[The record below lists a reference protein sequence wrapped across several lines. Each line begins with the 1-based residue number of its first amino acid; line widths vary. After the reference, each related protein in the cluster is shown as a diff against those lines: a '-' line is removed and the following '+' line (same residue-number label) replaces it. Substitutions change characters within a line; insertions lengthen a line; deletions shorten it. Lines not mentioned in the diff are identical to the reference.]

1 MNLFEELEWRGLIN
15 QYSSEKIKDKL
26 NNESITFYIGTDP
39 TADSL
44 HLGHYSSFLIAKR
57 LFNKGHTPIL
67 LLGGST
73 GLIGDPRGTTER
85 KLSQQNEVKSNLD
98 KLKSQINKLF
108 PYRIVNNIDWTKDL
122 DILVFLQEYGKLL
135 SVNYMI
141 NKDLVKRQL
150 NTGIS
155 FTEFSYMLLQGYDF
169 LHLNKNENVILQV
182 AGSDQWGN
190 ITTGIEI
197 VRKKLDREVFG
208 FTMPLITD
216 ENGKKFGKSEGN
228 AIWLDKSKTSPKELY
243 DFLFNTSDKIIISLL
258 KKLTFLSKEEIEL
271 IESNHFMNPSK
282 KTAQKILAETLVKD
296 IHGINYLNEFTRN

>member
-228 AIWLDKSKTSPKELY
+228 AIWLDKSKTSPK
-243 DFLFNTSDKIIISLL
+243 
-258 KKLTFLSKEEIEL
+258 
-271 IESNHFMNPSK
+271 
-282 KTAQKILAETLVKD
+282 
-296 IHGINYLNEFTRN
+296 